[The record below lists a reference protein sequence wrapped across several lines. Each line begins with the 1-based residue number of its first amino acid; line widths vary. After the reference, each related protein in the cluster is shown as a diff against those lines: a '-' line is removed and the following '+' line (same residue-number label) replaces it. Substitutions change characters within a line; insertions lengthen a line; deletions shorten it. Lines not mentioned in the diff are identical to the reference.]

1 MFSNVL
7 DMVIILVSAIG
18 LGALFLLMTVHQDQL
33 SQQRQEVSRKEW
45 A

>member
-7 DMVIILVSAIG
+7 DMVIILISVIG
-18 LGALFLLMTVHQDQL
+18 LGALFLLMTVHQEQL
-33 SQQRQEVSRKEW
+33 SQQHHEVSRNEW